1 MSKAIYNS
9 HGWIVKSY
17 ETIMADMN
25 FRVKVIRDGVLREVR
40 MYGPK
45 PPIVGESISL
55 HRE

>member
-17 ETIMADMN
+17 QSILADCN
-25 FRVKVIRDGVLREVR
+25 YRVVVERDGVERTVR

-45 PPIVGESISL
+45 PPVPGELVSL
-55 HRE
+55 HVE